1 MSVLHRIRIV
11 RATCLVLAALVVF
24 PATMAAQQPPATPSI
39 PSAPLTLDQVL
50 ELAAG
55 RSETIAIAQTGIR
68 RAEGDQ
74 VRARSA
80 LFPQLTLSGGY
91 DRALASEFSGL
102 FDNFSGSGG
111 GDPGTDNS
119 SDLSDLPFG
128 RANTWRLSLGFSQ
141 NLYTGGRVGL
151 ERQLASLSRETA
163 TQGLTT
169 ARAQLL
175 FDATQ
180 AYYDAALADRL
191 VAIAE
196 ATIEQAGATL
206 QQAQAGFDA
215 GTQPEFEVLRARVNR
230 DNQQPVL
237 IRQRMNREIS
247 LLRLKQLL
255 DFPAAANVRLADALK
270 TSEIPAG
277 EKAGR

>member
-151 ERQLASLSRETA
+151 ERLAVDHEGDLDDVRNGRAPVLLDGQLDVGVTAVVQDPLQSGQLAL
-163 TQGLTT
+163 GVPPDVVGDVDVL
-169 ARAQLL
+169 
-175 FDATQ
+175 
-180 AYYDAALADRL
+180 ALDDRPHGHL
-191 VAIAE
+191 PR
-196 ATIEQAGATL
+196 G
-206 QQAQAGFDA
+206 GS
-215 GTQPEFEVLRARVNR
+215 G
-230 DNQQPVL
+230 L
-237 IRQRMNREIS
+237 IRVVFGQS
-247 LLRLKQLL
+247 
-255 DFPAAANVRLADALK
+255 
-270 TSEIPAG
+270 G
-277 EKAGR
+277 GG